1 VNKKIALLV
10 ASLLVPCAAPAFGE
24 VVSLRDA
31 INRALGSNHLLKA
44 ATLTRGAA
52 QEEVAVSRS
61 RYLPRVYLESGA
73 ALSNT
78 PSSVFL
84 MKLDEARIN
93 PDSDFTKDRLNHP
106 NARGDFKSVLKLE
119 QPLLDFGIS
128 TGVELA
134 AKDAETAQVSLD
146 LTREQVAFRVYNAYL
161 DVRKARAYRDIADQ
175 AVADAREHGR
185 LAQVRE
191 RDGIGLKSDQ
201 LRAATALSE
210 AQQRLISATND
221 LLLARL
227 RLNLVVGGRQGEA
240 LDIGE
245 ATGEAPGLEAPPIS
259 QGDLISL
266 AQKSRPDL
274 RAAEKTVEKGELA
287 VRQARNSYLPTVYAS
302 AAYQVND
309 RDLPFG
315 YDNDS
320 WSIGVQLRWE
330 LFDGNR
336 RSHEK
341 GKAEL
346 GKNAAA
352 ALLEND
358 RREVALQVTEAVLRR
373 QEAGLKL
380 ESARAALLDAQEGV
394 RLVGLR
400 FENGLSPMVELMDAE
415 AVLNRSR
422 ANLVE
427 VENSYRRSAAQIY
440 YTAGVFMTEVMR

>member
-1 VNKKIALLV
+1 VNNKVVLLF
-10 ASLLVPCAAPAFGE
+10 ACLLLPCAAPAFGE

-31 INRALGSNHLLKA
+31 INKALASNHLLKA
-44 ATLTRGAA
+44 AALEQGAA
-52 QEEVAVSRS
+52 QEGVAVSRS
-61 RYLPRVYLESGA
+61 RYLPRVFLESGA
-73 ALSNT
+73 VLST
-78 PSSVFL
+78 MPSSVFM

-93 PDSDFTKDRLNHP
+93 PDSDFSKNSLNHP
-106 NARGDFKSVLKLE
+106 APRGDFKNALKLE
-119 QPLLDFGIS
+119 QPLLDLGIS

-134 AKDAETAQVSLD
+134 GKDAESAQISLE
-146 LTREQVAFRVYNAYL
+146 LAREQIAFRVYNAYL

-175 AVADAREHGR
+175 EVVDAREHSR

-191 RDGIGLKSDQ
+191 KDGVGLKSDQ
-201 LRAATALSE
+201 LRTATALSE
-210 AQQRLISATND
+210 AQQRLISASND
-221 LLLARL
+221 LLLARM
-227 RLNLVVGGRQGEA
+227 RLNLVAGGKQGEA

-245 ATGEAPGLEAPPIS
+245 VPGEVPNLAELPP
-259 QGDLISL
+259 QGDLISM
-266 AQKSRPDL
+266 AQINRSELK
-274 RAAEKTVEKGELA
+274 AAEKTVQKGEIA
-287 VRQARNSYLPTVYAS
+287 VRQARNSYLPTIYAS

-309 RDLPFG
+309 RDVPLG

-320 WSIGVQLRWE
+320 WSIGVNLRWE

-346 GKNAAA
+346 TKRGAAA
-352 ALLEND
+352 VLEND
-358 RREVALQVTEAVLRR
+358 RREVSLQVTEAVLRR

-380 ESARAALLDAQEGV
+380 ESARAAVQAAQEGV

-400 FENGLSPMVELMDAE
+400 FESGLSPMVELMDAE

-440 YTAGVFMTEVMR
+440 YTAGTFLTEVLR

>member
-1 VNKKIALLV
+1 MNNKVVLLF
-10 ASLLVPCAAPAFGE
+10 AYLLFPCAAPAFGE
-24 VVSLRDA
+24 NVSLHDA
-31 INRALGSNHLLKA
+31 VSRALENNHLLKA
-44 ATLTRGAA
+44 ASLEQGAA
-52 QEEVAVSRS
+52 QEGVAVSRS
-61 RYLPRVYLESGA
+61 RYLPRVSLESGA
-73 ALSNT
+73 VLSNT
-78 PSSVFL
+78 PSSVFM

-93 PDSDFTKDRLNHP
+93 PDSDFSKNSLNHP
-106 NARGDFKSVLKLE
+106 APRGDFKSALKLE

-134 AKDAETAQVSLD
+134 GKDAESAQISLE
-146 LTREQVAFRVYNAYL
+146 LAKEQIAFRVYNTYL
-161 DVRKARAYRDIADQ
+161 DVRKAKAYRDIADQ
-175 AVADAREHGR
+175 EVADAREHSR

-191 RDGIGLKSDQ
+191 KDGVGLKSDQ
-201 LRAATALSE
+201 LRTDTALAE

-221 LLLARL
+221 LLLVRM
-227 RLNLVVGGRQGEA
+227 RLNLVVGGKQGEA
-240 LDIGE
+240 LDIADGPDVVPNLAE
-245 ATGEAPGLEAPPIS
+245 LPAPG
-259 QGDLISL
+259 DLVSL
-266 AQKSRPDL
+266 AQLNRPELKS
-274 RAAEKTVEKGELA
+274 AEKTVQKGAIA
-287 VRQARNSYLPTVYAS
+287 VRQARNSYLPTIYAS

-309 RDLPFG
+309 RDVPLG

-320 WSIGVQLRWE
+320 WSIGVNLRWE

-341 GKAEL
+341 EKAEL
-346 GKNAAA
+346 SRKAASA
-352 ALLEND
+352 VLEND

-380 ESARAALLDAQEGV
+380 ESARAALQAAQEGV

-400 FENGLSPMVELMDAE
+400 FEGGLSPMVELMDAE

-440 YTAGVFMTEVMR
+440 YTAGTFLTEVLR

>member
-1 VNKKIALLV
+1 MNKKFVMLIACLI
-10 ASLLVPCAAPAFGE
+10 ATCAAPAFGE

-31 INRALGSNHLLKA
+31 ITRALESNHLLKA
-44 ATLTRGAA
+44 ATLEQGAA
-52 QEEVAVSRS
+52 QEEVAASRS
-61 RYLPRVYLESGA
+61 RYLPHLYLESGA

-93 PDSDFTKDRLNHP
+93 PDSDFAKDTLNHP
-106 NARGDFKSVLKLE
+106 GARGDFKSALKLE

-128 TGVELA
+128 ADVQLA
-134 AKDAETAQVSLD
+134 AKEAEAAKVSLD
-146 LTREQVAFRVYNAYL
+146 LAREQVAFRVYNAYL
-161 DVRKARAYRDIADQ
+161 DVRRAKAFRDVADQ

-185 LAQVRE
+185 LAEVRE
-191 RDGIGLKSDQ
+191 RDGVGLKSDQ
-201 LRAATALSE
+201 LRTATALSE
-210 AQQRLISATND
+210 ARQRLISASND

-227 RLNLVVGGRQGEA
+227 RLNLVVGGKQGEA

-245 ATGEAPGLEAPPIS
+245 LPGEATNLAELPS
-259 QGDLISL
+259 QGDLLSL
-266 AQKSRPDL
+266 AQKNRPEL

-287 VRQARNSYLPTVYAS
+287 VQQARNAYLPTIYAS

-309 RDLPFG
+309 RDLPLG

-320 WSIGVQLRWE
+320 WSVGVMLRWE

-336 RSHEK
+336 RYHQK

-346 GKNAAA
+346 GRKASAAR
-352 ALLEND
+352 LEND

-373 QEAGLKL
+373 QEAAGKL
-380 ESARAALLDAQEGV
+380 ESARAALQAAQEGV

-415 AVLNRSR
+415 AALNRSR

-427 VENSYRRSAAQIY
+427 VENSYLRSAAQIY
-440 YTAGVFMTEVMR
+440 FTAGVFMTEVLR

>member
-1 VNKKIALLV
+1 MNKKAVLLV
-10 ASLLVPCAAPAFGE
+10 ACLLYPCAAPAFGE

-31 INRALGSNHLLKA
+31 INQALSSNHLLKA
-44 ATLTRGAA
+44 ASLEQGAA
-52 QEEVAVSRS
+52 QEGVAVSRS

-73 ALSNT
+73 IFSNT
-78 PSSVFL
+78 PSSVFM

-93 PDSDFTKDRLNHP
+93 PDSDFSKNALNHP
-106 NARGDFKSVLKLE
+106 SARGDFKSALKLE
-119 QPLLDFGIS
+119 QPLLDLGIS

-134 AKDAETAQVSLD
+134 GKDAESAQISLEMA
-146 LTREQVAFRVYNAYL
+146 REQIAFRVYNAYL
-161 DVRKARAYRDIADQ
+161 DVRKAKAFREIADQ
-175 AVADAREHGR
+175 EVADAREHGR

-191 RDGIGLKSDQ
+191 KDGVGLKSDQ
-201 LRAATALSE
+201 LRTATALAE
-210 AQQRLISATND
+210 AQQRLISATNN
-221 LLLARL
+221 LLLARM
-227 RLNLVVGGRQGEA
+227 RLNLVVGGKQGEA
-240 LDIGE
+240 LDIVESPGE
-245 ATGEAPGLEAPPIS
+245 VPNLAELPA

-266 AQKSRPDL
+266 AQKSRPEL
-274 RAAEKTVEKGELA
+274 KAAEKTVQKGDIA
-287 VRQARNSYLPTVYAS
+287 VQQARNSYLPTIYAS

-309 RDLPFG
+309 RDVPLG

-320 WSIGVQLRWE
+320 WSIGVNLRWE

-346 GKNAAA
+346 SRKAAA

-358 RREVALQVTEAVLRR
+358 RREVALQVTEGVLRR

-380 ESARAALLDAQEGV
+380 ESARAAVQAAQEGV

-400 FENGLSPMVELMDAE
+400 FESGLSPMVELMDAE

-427 VENSYRRSAAQIY
+427 LENSYRRSAAQVY
-440 YTAGVFMTEVMR
+440 YTAGTFLTEVLR

>member
-1 VNKKIALLV
+1 VNNKFALIL
-10 ASLLVPCAAPAFGE
+10 ACLLFPFAGPAFAE
-24 VVSLRDA
+24 VVSLHDA
-31 INRALGSNHLLKA
+31 IARALESNHLLKA
-44 ATLTRGAA
+44 AAMEKGAA
-52 QEEVAVSRS
+52 QEGVAVSRS
-61 RYLPRVYLESGA
+61 RYLPRLYLESGV
-73 ALSNT
+73 ALTNT
-78 PSSVFL
+78 PSSVFM
-84 MKLDEARIN
+84 MKLDEGRIN
-93 PDSDFTKDRLNHP
+93 PDSDFSKNSLNHP
-106 NARGDFKSVLKLE
+106 APRGDFKNALKLE
-119 QPLLDFGIS
+119 QPLLDLGIS

-134 AKDAETAQVSLD
+134 RKEAESAEISLG
-146 LTREQVAFRVYNAYL
+146 LTREQIAFRVYNAYL

-175 AVADAREHGR
+175 EVADAREHGR

-191 RDGIGLKSDQ
+191 KDGVGLKSDQ
-201 LRAATALSE
+201 LRTATSLSE

-227 RLNLVVGGRQGEA
+227 RLNLVVGGKQGEA

-245 ATGEAPGLEAPPIS
+245 APGELPNLAELPAQVE
-259 QGDLISL
+259 LISL
-266 AQKSRPDL
+266 AQQNRLELK
-274 RAAEKTVEKGELA
+274 AAEKAVQKGELA

-309 RDLPFG
+309 RDVPLG

-320 WSIGVQLRWE
+320 WSIGVNLRWE

-341 GKAEL
+341 GRAEL
-346 GKNAAA
+346 AKSAAA
-352 ALLEND
+352 ELLEND
-358 RREVALQVTEAVLRR
+358 RREVGLQVTEGLLRR

-380 ESARAALLDAQEGV
+380 ESARASVQAAREGV
-394 RLVGLR
+394 RLVALR
-400 FENGLSPMVELMDAE
+400 FESGLSPLVELMDAE

-440 YTAGVFMTEVMR
+440 YTTGSFLTEVLR